1 MRRWCARSALPRN
14 GGRGGKIR
22 TEGDCPKSTHQPVLP
37 LTEHCRT
44 PPQAAWYRLFG
55 QPGGAVEKIRK
66 NNSPLPQMIL
76 RQGVIVWNQY
86 RYYIIPPSGIAGAGV
101 GSGMSTIPHSVV
113 RNIPATDAAFSRAT
127 RLTLVGSMTPASNI
141 LTYSSVRAL

>member
-1 MRRWCARSALPRN
+1 MDGSFLKHEPAHEAPLSRRSLRWRHQPPRGEQRSVGPRRWCARSALPRN
-14 GGRGGKIR
+14 GGRG
-22 TEGDCPKSTHQPVLP
+22 E
-37 LTEHCRT
+37 
-44 PPQAAWYRLFG
+44 
-55 QPGGAVEKIRK
+55 IRK
-66 NNSPLPQMIL
+66 NNNPLPQMIL

-113 RNIPATDAAFSRAT
+113 RNIPATEAAFSRAT